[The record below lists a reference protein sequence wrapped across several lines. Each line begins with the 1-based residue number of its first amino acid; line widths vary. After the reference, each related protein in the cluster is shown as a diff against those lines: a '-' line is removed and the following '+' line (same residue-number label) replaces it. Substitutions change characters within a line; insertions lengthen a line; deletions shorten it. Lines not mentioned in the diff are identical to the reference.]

1 MSEQPWPAPP
11 GPRHESGLER
21 DGMAQGSWYGA
32 TVATGGPTSAP
43 TPIAARHDGPATT
56 RPLWRE
62 GLELVLMT
70 LAIAM
75 GIQVAVQSRL
85 VEGHSMEPTLHD
97 QQRLLISRTAY
108 SGYAEPQRGDI
119 VVFHAWDSSEDY
131 IKRVIGVPGDTVA
144 VKGGK
149 VFVNGAPVDEP
160 YIRGETNGGSDST
173 VVLGRDDYYV
183 MGDNRGNSAD
193 SRLHGA
199 LPRKAIVGKAWI
211 CYWPLTDLGLVSDS
225 STYAAA
231 P

>member
-1 MSEQPWPAPP
+1 MSGQPWPAPA
-11 GPRHESGLER
+11 GLRHESGLER
-21 DGMAQGSWYGA
+21 DGMAPCTWSGA
-32 TVATGGPTSAP
+32 GGAAGVPTSLAIPAAALHGGP
-43 TPIAARHDGPATT
+43 AAG

-62 GLELVLMT
+62 AIELVLMT

-75 GIQVAVQSRL
+75 AIQVAVQSRL
-85 VEGHSMEPTLHD
+85 VEGHSMEPTLHN
-97 QQRLLISRTAY
+97 QQRLLISRMAY
-108 SGYAEPQRGDI
+108 SGYADPQRGDI

-144 VKGGK
+144 VEDGK
-149 VFVNGAPVDEP
+149 VFVNGAAVDEP
-160 YIRGETNGGSDST
+160 YIRGETNGSNDGT

-199 LPRKAIVGKAWI
+199 LPRSAIVGKAWI
-211 CYWPLTDLGLVSDS
+211 CYWPLTDMGLVSDS

>member
-1 MSEQPWPAPP
+1 MDFHAARTDGGQ
-11 GPRHESGLER
+11 RSGLER
-21 DGMAQGSWYGA
+21 DGMAQSGWPLPAPALPLASA
-32 TVATGGPTSAP
+32 TADLAP
-43 TPIAARHDGPATT
+43 APR

-62 GLELVLMT
+62 ALELVLMT
-70 LAIAM
+70 LAIAL

-97 QQRLLISRTAY
+97 AQRLLINRMAY
-108 SGYAEPQRGDI
+108 SGFSDPQRGDI

-144 VKGGK
+144 VRDGK
-149 VFVNGAPVDEP
+149 VFVNGAAVDEP
-160 YIRGETNGGSDST
+160 YIQGDTNGGGDAT
-173 VVLGRDDYYV
+173 VVLGDDDFYV
-183 MGDNRGNSAD
+183 MGDNRGNSSD

-199 LPRKAIVGKAWI
+199 LPRSAIVGKAWI
-211 CYWPLTDLGLVSDS
+211 CYWPLTDLGMVSDN